1 MKINQSR
8 IIKKS
13 ISCVALGLLG
23 FTVSCTD
30 DFKRMNT
37 NPTAIIELTENE
49 YPGVFSRA
57 LAAGSYHPSFQTAQ
71 NLFADLYAQ
80 YYATTTGNFQSD
92 RYFTHMGWASGSHWN
107 PIYTGVV
114 PQLTTIM
121 DNFETNTPENALANI
136 WWAFSF
142 SRLTDYYGP
151 VPYFDAGIPARSVK
165 YDAQEAI
172 YDDFF
177 KRVTAAVAVL
187 ENHKTAEPFAA
198 GDIIYKGDVNKWI
211 KFANTFRL
219 RCALRISKV
228 DPARAKTEAEAAV
241 KAGVF
246 ETSDDEAMMVRTAIN
261 SGDGNGISRIAGWGE
276 FRMSATMES
285 ILKGYNDPRM
295 TEFFQPAF
303 NTGTYEGV
311 RNGLSPAQLAQPLNT
326 NDNNSNV
333 GARWIRNTGTGSGW
347 ENLYAVP
354 AEIMLT
360 PESFFLRAEGVLNG
374 WDMGTG
380 TAKEFYEKGIRLS
393 MEHWGFTGAVVDE
406 YIQGTSVPIAPGD
419 GMNSDPVT
427 TIPVKWGAT
436 EAIQREQIGTQ
447 KWLGLFP
454 DGFEAWA
461 EFRRSGYPKMYTVVN
476 SVNEDVPVGKFIRR
490 FPFLDAEKN
499 TNGEAV
505 AAAAALLNGPDKAS
519 TPLWWDKN

>member
-1 MKINQSR
+1 
-8 IIKKS
+8 
-13 ISCVALGLLG
+13 
-23 FTVSCTD
+23 
-30 DFKRMNT
+30 
-37 NPTAIIELTENE
+37 
-49 YPGVFSRA
+49 
-57 LAAGSYHPSFQTAQ
+57 
-71 NLFADLYAQ
+71 
-80 YYATTTGNFQSD
+80 
-92 RYFTHMGWASGSHWN
+92 MGWAAGSHWN

-114 PQLTTIM
+114 PQLMTVM
-121 DNFETNTPENALANI
+121 DNFDANTPENALANI

-151 VPYFDAGIPARSVK
+151 VPYFDAGIPARGVK
-165 YDAQEAI
+165 YDSQEAI

-187 ENHKTAEPFAA
+187 EQHKSAKPFAT

-219 RCALRISKV
+219 RCALRISKA
-228 DPARAKTEAEAAV
+228 DPARAKAEAEAAV
-241 KAGVF
+241 KAGIL
-246 ETSDDEAMMVRTAIN
+246 EIGADNAMMVRTAIN

-295 TEFFQPAF
+295 VEFFQPAF
-303 NTGTYEGV
+303 NTGTYEGL
-311 RNGLSPAQLAQPLNT
+311 RNGLNPAQLALPLNL

-333 GARWIRNTGTGSGW
+333 GARWIRNTGAGSGW

-354 AEIMLT
+354 ASIMHT
-360 PESFFLRAEGVLNG
+360 SEAYFLRAEGALNG
-374 WDMGTG
+374 WDMNGE
-380 TAKEFYEKGIRLS
+380 AKDLYEQGIRLS
-393 MEHWGFTGAVVDE
+393 MEQWGFTGDAVE
-406 YIQGTSVPIAPGD
+406 KYIQGTTPPVAPGD
-419 GMNSDPVT
+419 AMNSAPVT
-427 TIPVKWGAT
+427 TIPVKWGAS

-447 KWLGLFP
+447 KWLALFP

-461 EFRRSGYPKMYTVVN
+461 EYRRSRFPKLYPVVN
-476 SVNEDVPVGKFIRR
+476 SVNEDVPAGQVLRR

-499 TNGEAV
+499 TNKPAV
-505 AAAAALLNGPDKAS
+505 DAAVSLLNGEDKAS

>member
-1 MKINQSR
+1 MKMNKSTIF
-8 IIKKS
+8 KKS
-13 ISCVALGLLG
+13 VSGMLIALAG
-23 FTVSCTD
+23 FTTSCTD
-30 DFKRMNT
+30 DFKEMNT
-37 NPTAIIELTENE
+37 NPTAIIQLTNSE
-49 YPGVFSRA
+49 YPAVFSRA
-57 LAAGSYHPSFQTAQ
+57 LAAGSYHPSFQTSQ

-80 YYATTTGNFQSD
+80 FYATTTGNFQSD
-92 RYFTHMGWASGSHWN
+92 RFFMHMGWAAGSHWN

-114 PQLTTIM
+114 PQLKTIL
-121 DNFETNTPENALANI
+121 DNFGTDTPENALANI
-136 WWAFSF
+136 WWAFAF

-187 ENHKTAEPFAA
+187 EKHRSAKPFAT
-198 GDIIYKGDVNKWI
+198 GDIIYRGDVNKWI

-228 DPARAKTEAEAAV
+228 DPARAKAEAEAAV
-241 KAGVF
+241 KAGVL
-246 ETSDDEAMMVRTAIN
+246 ESVAEDAMMVRTSTNNGA
-261 SGDGNGISRIAGWGE
+261 DGNGISRVAGWAE

-303 NTGTYEGV
+303 NTGTYEGL
-311 RNGLSPAQLAQPLNT
+311 RNGLNPAQLALPLNL

-333 GARWIRNTGTGSGW
+333 GARWIRNTGSGSGW

-354 AEIMLT
+354 ANIMHAA
-360 PESFFLRAEGVLNG
+360 EAYFLRAEGALNG
-374 WDMGTG
+374 WDMQGD
-380 TAKEFYEKGIRLS
+380 AKELYEQGIRVS
-393 MEHWGFTGAVVDE
+393 MEHWGFTGAAVE
-406 YIQGTSVPIAPGD
+406 NYIQGTSLPVKPGD
-419 GMNSDPVT
+419 AMDSDPVT
-427 TIPVKWGAT
+427 DVPVKWGAT

-447 KWLGLFP
+447 KWLALFP

-461 EFRRSGYPKMYTVVN
+461 EYRRSRYPKLYPVVN
-476 SVNEDVPVGKFIRR
+476 SVNEDVPAGQVLRR

-499 TNGEAV
+499 TNGQAV
-505 AAAAALLNGPDKAS
+505 QAAVALLNGPDKAS